1 MKRWKSIFP
10 AAVLLAACTVQ
21 ETADNSV
28 TEELQ
33 IMFDQAAEGLI
44 GVRYIPEELLET
56 EPGRYYRFLCEK
68 QRIGMILST
77 QKEYSIVTV
86 YDDPDGTAEIVDIQ
100 DK

>member
-1 MKRWKSIFP
+1 MKRWKSIVP

-21 ETADNSV
+21 ETADNTV

-33 IMFDQAAEGLI
+33 IMFDQAAVGLI

-56 EPGRYYRFLCEK
+56 ESGRYYRFLCEK

-86 YDDPDGTAEIVDIQ
+86 YDDPDGTAEIVDVQ